1 MPELVRR
8 IRLLGENKTIKKY
21 VFNTSWL
28 FSEQLIRMCVGL
40 VVGVWVARY
49 LGPEKFGIL
58 NYAQS
63 LVALFSALAT
73 LGLNNIVI
81 RELVK
86 KNYDKNLL
94 MGTSFI
100 MKLIGGAVTFL
111 FLFIAINIIPSD
123 SYTKI
128 VVLIVASSTIFQ
140 SFNVIDFYFQSKVES
155 KFVVYVNILV
165 LIVSTVLKVLFL
177 LLKAPLV
184 LFALLTVIENI
195 VLAIGLIYF
204 YKKNK
209 ETIKAWSF
217 DKGIC
222 LMLLKDSWPLI
233 LSSIS
238 ISIGMRIDQVMIK
251 SYMNDVNVGY
261 YAVGVKFA
269 EIFTFIPMLISQ
281 SIYPKILEMDF
292 NKERSKLIFMLR
304 SIFYLLV
311 LLSVGVNI
319 FSSFAINLLYG
330 VKYEDSISVVNI
342 LIWTIPFTY
351 LNIVTSTILQKL
363 NKSKT
368 ILFRQLLIA
377 GINIVA
383 NTFLIPRFGTVGAS
397 LSTLIADTSLFFFGF
412 FLYNERWIYLLRI
425 ESILFIPTK
434 NIFKLKS

>member
-1 MPELVRR
+1 MFEIVTK
-8 IRLLGENKTIKKY
+8 IRLLKDSQTLKKY
-21 VFNTSWL
+21 IFNTSWL

-81 RELVK
+81 RELVNQK
-86 KNYDKNLL
+86 YDRNLL
-94 MGTSFI
+94 LGTSFF
-100 MKLIGGAVTFL
+100 MKLAGGSITFL
-111 FLFIAINIIPSD
+111 FLFLAINVIPSD
-123 SYTKI
+123 YYTKV

-140 SFNVIDFYFQSKVES
+140 SFNVIDFFFQSKVAS

-165 LIVSTVLKVLFL
+165 LIVSTLLKVVFL
-177 LLKAPLV
+177 VIKAPLA
-184 LFALLTVIENI
+184 LFALLTVIENV

-204 YKKNK
+204 YRHNK
-209 ETIKAWSF
+209 ESILNWRF
-217 DKGIC
+217 DKKIC
-222 LMLLKDSWPLI
+222 ILLLKDSWPLI

-251 SYMNDVNVGY
+251 SFMNDINVGY

-281 SIYPKILEMDF
+281 SIYPKILEMNF
-292 NKERSKLIFMLR
+292 EKEREKLVLMLR
-304 SIFYLLV
+304 SIFYILI
-311 LLSVGVNI
+311 LLSIGVNI
-319 FSSFAINLLYG
+319 FSSYAINLLYG
-330 VKYEDSISVVNI
+330 SKYEDSISVVNI

-368 ILFRQLLIA
+368 ILYRQLLIA

-383 NTFLIPRFGTVGAS
+383 NVYLIPRFGTVGAS
-397 LSTLIADTSLFFFGF
+397 VSTLIADTSLFFFGF
-412 FLYNERWIYLLRI
+412 LLYNERWIYFLRI
-425 ESILFIPTK
+425 ESLFFVSTRK
-434 NIFKLKS
+434 LSKLKY

>member
-1 MPELVRR
+1 MPELVRK
-8 IRLLGENKTIKKY
+8 IRLLGENQNIKKY
-21 VFNTSWL
+21 IFNTSWL

-49 LGPEKFGIL
+49 LGPEKFGVL

-86 KNYDKNLL
+86 KDYDKNLL
-94 MGTSFI
+94 LGTSFI
-100 MKLIGGAVTFL
+100 MKLIGGSVTFI
-111 FLFIAINIIPSD
+111 FLFIAINVISSD
-123 SYTKI
+123 YYTKV

-165 LIVSTVLKVLFL
+165 LIISTILKVLFL
-177 LLKAPLV
+177 IFKAQLA

-204 YKKNK
+204 YKKNR

-222 LMLLKDSWPLI
+222 FMLLKDSWPLI

-251 SYMNDVNVGY
+251 SYMNDINVGY

-292 NKERSKLIFMLR
+292 SKERNKLIFMLR
-304 SIFYLLV
+304 SIFFLLV
-311 LLSVGVNI
+311 LLSIGVNI
-319 FSSFAINLLYG
+319 FSSYAINLLYG
-330 VKYEDSISVVNI
+330 AKYEDSIAVVNI

-368 ILFRQLLIA
+368 ILYRQLLIA
-377 GINIVA
+377 AINIVA
-383 NTFLIPRFGTVGAS
+383 NIYLIPWFGTVGAS

-425 ESILFIPTK
+425 EAILFIPTK
-434 NIFKLKS
+434 NIFKLKI